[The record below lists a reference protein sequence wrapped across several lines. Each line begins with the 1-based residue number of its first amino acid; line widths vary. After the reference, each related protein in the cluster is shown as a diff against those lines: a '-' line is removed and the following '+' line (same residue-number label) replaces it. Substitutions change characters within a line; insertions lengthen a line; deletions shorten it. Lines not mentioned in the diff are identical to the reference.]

1 MLSAISMSKVKDDS
15 FMYVDIFICL
25 TYAVAIRTLII
36 RSNLLLNYSNPFIM
50 LIIHGRGTGRGCLSR
65 YFLCYLVDVGLNLD
79 GGNISSALG
88 ITAHHQD
95 RFGYV

>member
-1 MLSAISMSKVKDDS
+1 MSNIKDEC

-25 TYAVAIRTLII
+25 TYAIAIRTVI
-36 RSNLLLNYSNPFIM
+36 NLLIM

-79 GGNISSALG
+79 ERHVSSALG

-95 RFGYV
+95 RFVYV